1 MSNSYN
7 EVFEA
12 LCNNST
18 YLENILDNMYVN
30 DSVWSDYEI
39 GSLLNYI
46 NRKKLHRNEF
56 IEIARAHPEIFND
69 NTLHILMTYVKDLFN
84 ECYPTTYDEM
94 RALQI
99 RLSRIMLVTQ
109 ENISREDVAENI
121 PEHIPENVS
130 REDDTSRSL
139 IENAVENLTCKICFN
154 NKINYT
160 LNMCGH
166 VVCKMCMLRIIDSQ
180 DIDDGQTCPFCRSR
194 GNDFIKLYL

>member
-7 EVFEA
+7 KTLEA

-18 YLENILDNMYVN
+18 YLENILENMYIN

-46 NRKKLHRNEF
+46 NKKKSYKNEF
-56 IEIARAHPEIFND
+56 VEIARARPEIFND
-69 NTLHILMTYVKDLFN
+69 NTLRILVTYAKDLCN
-84 ECYPTTYDEM
+84 DCYPTPYEKM

-99 RLSRIMLVTQ
+99 RLNRIISVTQ
-109 ENISREDVAENI
+109 ENIPENISREDENI
-121 PEHIPENVS
+121 VS
-130 REDDTSRSL
+130 EDDTSKSL
-139 IENAVENLTCKICFN
+139 VIENAVENLTCKICFN

-160 LNMCGH
+160 LDMCGH
-166 VVCKMCMLRIIDSQ
+166 VVCEACMLRIVDSQ
-180 DIDDGQTCPFCRSR
+180 NIDDGQTCPFCRSH